1 MLYLVVFVGGFF
13 GTAIRYGLSLLLPNP
28 AAPSGL
34 LHSFH
39 TATFIANM
47 LACFI
52 FAALSTYM
60 SQAAWIRKRIRQLVS
75 RGVGMGMC
83 GGFSTLSAMMIEDL
97 NSLRD
102 ENIVGFVTYTLL
114 SFICGLIIAWL
125 GTMLGLALS
134 RKREARVVAR
144 AVRESQAA
152 GAPSGA
158 DLAVESQA
166 GSEPAAGRIQDMPVS
181 DEQHLPSFE
190 PDPITAEIPLRPDPE
205 PGRCADMFALICM
218 CGGLGAVT
226 RFVLNTSIQR
236 WWNRAFPLSTFIIN
250 VLATFFA
257 GVAAAAYFYQT
268 ADHSSYLLFV
278 TGFLGGFSTFST
290 AINEMVSL
298 ARSGKYAAAAVYF
311 MMTVLVPVVCV
322 ALGWGLIALVR

>member
-1 MLYLVVFVGGFF
+1 
-13 GTAIRYGLSLLLPNP
+13 
-28 AAPSGL
+28 
-34 LHSFH
+34 
-39 TATFIANM
+39 
-47 LACFI
+47 
-52 FAALSTYM
+52 
-60 SQAAWIRKRIRQLVS
+60 
-75 RGVGMGMC
+75 
-83 GGFSTLSAMMIEDL
+83 
-97 NSLRD
+97 
-102 ENIVGFVTYTLL
+102 
-114 SFICGLIIAWL
+114 
-125 GTMLGLALS
+125 
-134 RKREARVVAR
+134 
-144 AVRESQAA
+144 
-152 GAPSGA
+152 
-158 DLAVESQA
+158 
-166 GSEPAAGRIQDMPVS
+166 
-181 DEQHLPSFE
+181 
-190 PDPITAEIPLRPDPE
+190 
-205 PGRCADMFALICM
+205 MFALICM

-298 ARSGKYAAAAVYF
+298 ARSGKYAAAVYF